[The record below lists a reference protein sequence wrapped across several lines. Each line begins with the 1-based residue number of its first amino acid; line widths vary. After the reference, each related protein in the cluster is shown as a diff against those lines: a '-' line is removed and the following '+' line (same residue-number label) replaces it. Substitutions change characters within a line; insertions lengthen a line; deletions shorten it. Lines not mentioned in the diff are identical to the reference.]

1 MKEEGA
7 AMVGVRAGEEER
19 ISLCRFSNW
28 TLRKCFRHKSVLGW
42 NIGLQF

>member
-19 ISLCRFSNW
+19 ISFVQIF
-28 TLRKCFRHKSVLGW
+28 K
-42 NIGLQF
+42 IGP